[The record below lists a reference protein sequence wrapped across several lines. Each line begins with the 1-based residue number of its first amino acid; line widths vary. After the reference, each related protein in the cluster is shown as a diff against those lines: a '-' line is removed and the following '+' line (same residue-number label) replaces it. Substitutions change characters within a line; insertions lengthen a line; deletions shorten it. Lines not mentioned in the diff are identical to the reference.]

1 MPQPSIHSKP
11 RKFQN
16 QKSGKF
22 FYPKFFYPLN
32 LAFMPASPLSP
43 PRTALITGGA
53 GDLAQ
58 AIAAELRSADFTV
71 LTPGRDELD
80 VSSADSVRGFFA
92 TLPGLD
98 LLINNAGVCR
108 DVSVTK
114 MTEADFDHVVD
125 VNLKG
130 SFLTTQAA
138 VKLMAKQRHG
148 HIINIGSYSAL
159 SGPAGQANYAAAK
172 AGLIGL
178 TQSTAKEYGARN
190 IRANCILPG
199 FLETKMTR
207 HLLEDPAWREN
218 LLTQHTLGRLN
229 TPQDAARFITFLHRM
244 ENISG
249 QIFQLDSRVRS
260 VQ

>member
-1 MPQPSIHSKP
+1 M
-11 RKFQN
+11 
-16 QKSGKF
+16 
-22 FYPKFFYPLN
+22 
-32 LAFMPASPLSP
+32 SPIPP

-58 AIAAELRSADFTV
+58 AIRSELQQAGFQV
-71 LTPGRDELD
+71 LAPARDDLD
-80 VSSADSVRGFFA
+80 VTNASSIHTFFA
-92 TLPGLD
+92 GVRQLD

-108 DVSVTK
+108 DVSVAK
-114 MTEADFDHVVD
+114 MSEEEFDHVLD

-130 SFLTTQAA
+130 VFLVSQTA
-138 VKLMAKQRHG
+138 VKLMSKQRHG

-207 HLLEDPAWREN
+207 HLLENAAWRDS
-218 LLTQHTLGRLN
+218 LLSQHSLGRLN
-229 TPQDAARFITFLHRM
+229 TAQDAARFITFLHSM

-249 QIFQLDSRVRS
+249 QVFQLDSRVRRWA
-260 VQ
+260 